1 MVPLLRILERSV
13 SLFLALLTSC
23 SEVGSAVILH
33 VLGFADGGRPVC
45 ALLLIV
51 GPRLLLQYVIQ
62 LWPF

>member
-33 VLGFADGGRPVC
+33 VLGFAVGGRPVC
-45 ALLLIV
+45 ALLLII
-51 GPRLLLQYVIQ
+51 GPRLLFRYLI
-62 LWPF
+62 